1 MSNWDWTLGLILE
14 VNSKL
19 GWDIRNINDTI
30 NTVVEVE
37 FERDRYEDKFEK
49 QELRRVAAS
58 KIEDYLRYL

>member
-1 MSNWDWTLGLILE
+1 M
-14 VNSKL
+14 NSKL
-19 GWDIRNINDTI
+19 GWDIRNINETI